1 MVKVTEKIALKL
13 KELEKKHLE
22 QINNP
27 KINEDDNLY
36 HERMILL
43 VQEKSNWHLYYDP
56 KYDFVY
62 SIAVV
67 PGASSSCFGNVS
79 YFKRWY
85 NFKKRNPKNTM
96 LCLTD
101 KAIELLGI

>member
-1 MVKVTEKIALKL
+1 LLNETTLKL
-13 KELEKKHLE
+13 KQIEQKHLE

-36 HERMILL
+36 DERMILL
-43 VQEKSNWHLYYDP
+43 VHEKTNWHLYYDP
-56 KYDFVY
+56 KYDYVY

-67 PGASSSCFGNVS
+67 PGAKSSTFGNVS

-85 NFKKRNPKNTM
+85 SYKIRNSKTM

-101 KAIELLGI
+101 KAVELLGI